1 MNIEKRVEVFIH
13 IRDKIDE
20 IFEVIKANKLEGDF
34 MATYC
39 FGLVC
44 DEDQD
49 SESAKYEFIAG
60 HSVEES
66 DELNI
71 MFNVV
76 AHNFVSQDADDELPT
91 DSIEYWLRK

>member
-1 MNIEKRVEVFIH
+1 
-13 IRDKIDE
+13 
-20 IFEVIKANKLEGDF
+20 

-60 HSVEES
+60 HSVDES
-66 DELNI
+66 DELNM

-76 AHNFVSQDADDELPT
+76 AHNFVSQADDDELPT
-91 DSIEYWLRK
+91 DSIEYWLKK